1 MSALELQRLSTPVLA
16 GCCGLIAG
24 GMLVMAASSNLSPV
38 IAGLAMCGLLVAV
51 AIMFSP
57 SLGLLLTAAVIPIER
72 LGRLTA
78 DTNMYTV
85 SLMRIIGL
93 LALASFLVHAFNRK
107 WKFRFGKPFFAYLV
121 YCGLAILTRSKASE
135 ARMAIDIPYWNPANT
150 VAMTLLTQMMAS
162 ILEMCQ

>member
-1 MSALELQRLSTPVLA
+1 MGSSISRLLRLRWTRSTTKLFTRERKGAGCLRMFALELQRLSTPVLA

-24 GMLVMAASSNLSPV
+24 GMLVMAASNLSPV

-78 DTNMYTV
+78 D
-85 SLMRIIGL
+85 
-93 LALASFLVHAFNRK
+93 
-107 WKFRFGKPFFAYLV
+107 
-121 YCGLAILTRSKASE
+121 
-135 ARMAIDIPYWNPANT
+135 
-150 VAMTLLTQMMAS
+150 
-162 ILEMCQ
+162 